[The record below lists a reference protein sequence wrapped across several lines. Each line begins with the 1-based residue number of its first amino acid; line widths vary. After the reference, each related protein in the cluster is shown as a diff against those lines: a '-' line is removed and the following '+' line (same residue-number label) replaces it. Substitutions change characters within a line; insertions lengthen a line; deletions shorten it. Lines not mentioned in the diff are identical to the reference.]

1 MCQVLPKLPDL
12 EQINF
17 GDCLVRT
24 GGAKALA
31 QALRDGQ
38 HKLKELILSGNEI
51 KQNGAVAITESM
63 ANKADLTLLDLNAN
77 QLGEG
82 GIELVQDTME
92 ALGKVE
98 LLASFSDDEG
108 SDDEDEEDECDQEDE
123 EEPRED
129 NEGEVNEDPQL
140 QVTGTAITPA
150 KQTITGKEFLA
161 FPSPGKL
168 QQLGPDCVQ
177 SMKEAIGAD
186 ADDPSKVVET
196 VVRVSLVVEENNE
209 KSQKCACEIAGRGQ
223 EIQSTQRH
231 QRPPV
236 GVESHHPA
244 DLLSPLSQGNLEFLP
259 QQASCPAGKGS
270 SLTA

>member
-1 MCQVLPKLPDL
+1 
-12 EQINF
+12 
-17 GDCLVRT
+17 
-24 GGAKALA
+24 
-31 QALRDGQ
+31 
-38 HKLKELILSGNEI
+38 
-51 KQNGAVAITESM
+51 M

-209 KSQKCACEIAGRGQ
+209 KSQKCACEIADGLLQHVFSQMEGADTLVTNAFLVCLGLIKG
-223 EIQSTQRH
+223 EDKKYKAPSDISGPLLVLNHIIQQTYFPRSARETLSFFLS
-231 QRPPV
+231 RPHAQL
-236 GVESHHPA
+236 EKA
-244 DLLSPLSQGNLEFLP
+244 AASQHKILQTLYAF
-259 QQASCPAGKGS
+259 
-270 SLTA
+270 